1 MSSSP
6 SPSVNLLDMASS
18 VLASAVSSSL
28 SIRAFAEPSD
38 GDNDNK
44 NTRLKPD
51 GTFVTDADFAA
62 QSIITSAV
70 RRVSANVRI
79 LGEES
84 PETVAKIPEEDLE
97 HESDLVVQA
106 NCRREIYLRFRSR
119 NLPLSALQPMP
130 LASSSSASSTS
141 ANDASLDLSE
151 EEKKEVV
158 VDVSRVCVIIDPL
171 DGTSSY
177 AKGRYDVVS
186 ILISVNLDYQP
197 HFGVI
202 CKPFGYDG
210 LPSIMD
216 SRCAAVYGGPLI
228 GGGFIAGAEALKATG
243 QGSEPTGAKDLP
255 RAVISSSRSKG
266 VVEDV
271 CQQLGSLGVIHP
283 EPLHISGA
291 GEKSLRLVL
300 RRNDEG
306 LWFFPREGTSLWD
319 IAASDA
325 ILRSLGGKVTD
336 KYGRP
341 LDYSKSRDD
350 ADNLDGI
357 IACSDERLHAECMRV
372 FKDGN
377 WEE

>member
-1 MSSSP
+1 MSSSA
-6 SPSVNLLDMASS
+6 PSVNLLDMASS
-18 VLASAVSSSL
+18 VLASAVASSL
-28 SIRAFAEPSD
+28 SIRAFAQPSD
-38 GDNDNK
+38 GDNDSK
-44 NTRLKPD
+44 NARLKPD

-84 PETVAKIPEEDLE
+84 PETVAKIPNKELE
-97 HESDLVVQA
+97 HESDLRVQA
-106 NCRREIYLRFRSR
+106 NCRRELYLRFKNR
-119 NLPLSALQPMP
+119 NQPLSASLPMP
-130 LASSSSASSTS
+130 LASSSSDNSTP
-141 ANDASLDLSE
+141 ANDVSFELSE

-177 AKGRYDVVS
+177 AKGLYDVVS

-216 SRCAAVYGGPLI
+216 LKCAAVYGGPLI
-228 GGGFIAGAEALKATG
+228 GGGFIAGAEALKG
-243 QGSEPTGAKDLP
+243 PSHGSQSTYLP

-336 KYGRP
+336 KHGRP

-350 ADNLDGI
+350 ADNVDGI
-357 IACSDERLHAECMRV
+357 IACSDHKLHAECMRV
-372 FKDGN
+372 FKEGN